1 MISKLLFLS
10 FSATRFC
17 SGVNMSLKAGSDIV
31 GVGSIVWSSSP
42 DSTDLGW
49 YALDDV
55 IMGGQSKSNLPP
67 GSKFDGIWTGMVTT
81 DGGGGFAGIRTKPF
95 PSPIDAS
102 AASGFLLD
110 LTGDGQRYKFI
121 ARDTADYS
129 GVAWATSFDTVPNQR
144 MQIEIPWDMLIP
156 TMRARKV
163 VSSPFNK
170 SRISAVQMTLSKF
183 EYDGATSPS
192 FKNGPFRLE
201 LHKISIL

>member
-1 MISKLLFLS
+1 
-10 FSATRFC
+10 
-17 SGVNMSLKAGSDIV
+17 MSLQAASDTVGAGTVI
-31 GVGSIVWSSSP
+31 WSSSS

-81 DGGGGFAGIRTKPF
+81 NGGGGFAGIRTKPF
-95 PSPIDAS
+95 SPQIDAS
-102 AASGFLLD
+102 DATGFKLD

-129 GVAWATSFDTVPNQR
+129 GIAWSTSFDTVPNERIQV
-144 MQIEIPWDMLIP
+144 EIPWGHLIP
-156 TMRARKV
+156 TMRARRV
-163 VSSPFNK
+163 AANPFDK

-192 FKNGPFRLE
+192 FKDGPFRLE
-201 LHKISIL
+201 LHKIAFL